1 MLNMLTVNKI
11 LLPSWLF
18 WHLQM
23 LMAELQK
30 LHPQFGP
37 KKEEIVKY
45 LYTVE
50 TQSFEQ
56 SW

>member
-1 MLNMLTVNKI
+1 MLTVNKI